1 MTKNEYIAS
10 IMLEAAYLLKSD
22 DTNSLNE
29 AIFEKQKSSNKNI
42 RKEVNAGLSGKY
54 DDKFIRSE
62 KELAEFLDKYGDQIT
77 EIAKATKEDIN
88 NSRKF
93 TKGKIATIA
102 VLLIGAITSAVTG
115 GLAVRLSMKK
125 ADLDFA
131 RKAKEMQDRFEENV
145 KRTSAEY
152 DAKYKENVKKMHN
165 EFNEL
170 SREKENAF
178 RNISNR
184 HNKANEIMRDSL
196 KNIAENSKSAAK
208 DSAYIDKKLSEM
220 NKTLNSMLND
230 SVTYDSLSDNLYDYD
245 SLNESALGITSI
257 VSGLATVLFAIVDG
271 LLRVKDARDI
281 NENIKYLKM
290 IKRKL
295 TKDITKIKNPQVRD
309 KYETLIERINRAED
323 EYTGKVTVSTNG

>member
-10 IMLEAAYLLKSD
+10 IMLEAADLLKID
-22 DTNSLNE
+22 GINSLNE

-62 KELAEFLDKYGDQIT
+62 KELADFLDKYGNQIT

-102 VLLIGAITSAVTG
+102 VLLIGVITSAVTG
-115 GLAVRLSMKK
+115 GLAINLSMKK

-131 RKAKEMQDRFEENV
+131 RKAKEMKDRYEE
-145 KRTSAEY
+145 
-152 DAKYKENVKKMHN
+152 DVKKMHD
-165 EFNEL
+165 EFNKSL
-170 SREKENAF
+170 QKEEDIF
-178 RNISNR
+178 KSVSDR
-184 HNKANEIMRDSL
+184 HNKAAEIIRDSL
-196 KNIAENSKSAAK
+196 KNMAEISKSASK
-208 DSAYIDKKLSEM
+208 DSAEI
-220 NKTLNSMLND
+220 NKTLDAMLND
-230 SVTYDSLSDNLYDYD
+230 SIGYDSLSDNLYECD
-245 SLNESALGITSI
+245 SLNESALGIASI

-271 LLRVKDARDI
+271 LLRAKDARDI

-309 KYETLIERINRAED
+309 KYETLIERIDRAED
-323 EYTGKVTVSTNG
+323 EYTGKVTVSTNR

>member
-10 IMLEAAYLLKSD
+10 IMLEAADLLKID
-22 DTNSLNE
+22 GINSLNE

-62 KELAEFLDKYGDQIT
+62 KELADFLDKYGNQIT

-102 VLLIGAITSAVTG
+102 VLLIGVITSAVTG
-115 GLAVRLSMKK
+115 GLAINLSMKK

-131 RKAKEMQDRFEENV
+131 RKAKEMKDRYEE
-145 KRTSAEY
+145 
-152 DAKYKENVKKMHN
+152 DVKKMHD
-165 EFNEL
+165 EFNK
-170 SREKENAF
+170 SSQKKEDIF
-178 RNISNR
+178 KSVSDR
-184 HNKANEIMRDSL
+184 HNKAAEIIRDSL
-196 KNIAENSKSAAK
+196 KNMDEISKSAAK
-208 DSAYIDKKLSEM
+208 DSAEIDKKISEM
-220 NKTLNSMLND
+220 NKTLDGMLND
-230 SVTYDSLSDNLYDYD
+230 SISYDSLSDNLYEYD
-245 SLNESALGITSI
+245 SLNESALGIASI

-271 LLRVKDARDI
+271 LLRAKDTRDI

-295 TKDITKIKNPQVRD
+295 TKDITKIKNPQIRD
-309 KYETLIERINRAED
+309 KYETLIERIDRAED

>member
-10 IMLEAAYLLKSD
+10 IMLEAADLLKND
-22 DTNSLNE
+22 GINSLNE

-62 KELAEFLDKYGDQIT
+62 KELADFLDKYGNQIT

-102 VLLIGAITSAVTG
+102 VLLIGVITSAVTG
-115 GLAVRLSMKK
+115 GLAINLSMKK

-131 RKAKEMQDRFEENV
+131 RKAKEMKDRYEE
-145 KRTSAEY
+145 
-152 DAKYKENVKKMHN
+152 DVKKMHD
-165 EFNEL
+165 EFNK
-170 SREKENAF
+170 SSQKREDIFK
-178 RNISNR
+178 SVSDR
-184 HNKANEIMRDSL
+184 HNKAAEVIRDSL
-196 KNIAENSKSAAK
+196 KNMDEISKSASK
-208 DSAYIDKKLSEM
+208 DSAEINKKMSEI
-220 NKTLNSMLND
+220 NKTLDAMLND
-230 SVTYDSLSDNLYDYD
+230 SISYDSLSDNLYEYD
-245 SLNESALGITSI
+245 SLNESALGIASI

-271 LLRVKDARDI
+271 LLRAKDARDI

-295 TKDITKIKNPQVRD
+295 TKDITKIKNPQIRD
-309 KYETLIERINRAED
+309 KYETLIERIDRAED
-323 EYTGKVTVSTNG
+323 EYTGKVTVSTNR

>member
-10 IMLEAAYLLKSD
+10 IMLEAADLLKSD

-29 AIFEKQKSSNKNI
+29 AIFEKQKSSSKNI

-145 KRTSAEY
+145 KKTH
-152 DAKYKENVKKMHN
+152 D
-165 EFNEL
+165 EFNKL
-170 SREKENAF
+170 SRERENTF
-178 RNISNR
+178 KNISDR
-184 HNKANEIMRDSL
+184 HNKADEIIRDSL